1 LLGALPAIHA
11 PAQDPDPDPAQ
22 PGSGG
27 ETTLYVQNEIKVE
40 SFIKLVA
47 HDTRKIFIY
56 NPQELKD
63 KTVFML
69 AQGARVPEA
78 AHYNLLLA
86 MLKQI
91 GYGISSFGE
100 NSADNVEIY
109 EIKKLDELGRQ
120 MHSMGSGTLGE
131 LKETASFVTMIVHL
145 QYADPAS
152 VQRALLNLVTRPG
165 GVIQPI
171 TGVNAV
177 LISDFEFQIKRMARL
192 LAILDQPGPQ
202 MEMQVLPVQYADAT
216 QIATTVGNLVRA
228 RLQAQARARQG
239 GTGIEDQ
246 ILIEADQRTNAIIVQ
261 ALPENISV
269 IRGLVRKLDI
279 EIPNEVKGRIHI
291 YFCKHADS
299 TQLAE
304 VLNSLISAEVF
315 QQPDTVNPGQNPGG
329 AEGGGAGG
337 AGGGSRFRG
346 PIDQEQYQ
354 PNVVA
359 DENTNALIITA
370 TPDDYLEIR
379 KVIGELDIRK
389 PQVMIEAAILE
400 VNAEENLEFG
410 VEIASIDQP
419 KDGQTTFFGGTQF
432 GLSEIV
438 DADGVPVDTGGVPHG
453 RSPNFSDGVLL
464 ALNRSDFFS
473 IPILLKA
480 TQTQTNAN
488 VLSQPRVITND
499 NEEAKLTF
507 TRGEPTVTTTTTQST
522 ANSQGFGGYEDAGI
536 TFTIT
541 PHIASEAGGEYL
553 RLEVNLKVETFATR
567 SPNAPDEAPPPK
579 NTREITGIVTIPNNS
594 TIVIGGLTSTE
605 ATKVVKKIPLLADIP
620 LIGELFKFQQTI
632 QKQNNLYI
640 FIRAFILRD
649 DDFGDL
655 RALSGKAIDRAEHD
669 VKETLTLV
677 HKDFFEQARKIPA
690 EFKDGDIGRP
700 RARHGFVG
708 LNTDFEKR
716 HREYV
721 ESAERRRMEAEA
733 RSATDDG
740 SSTTVRVTSR

>member
-1 LLGALPAIHA
+1 MGEGSEEG
-11 PAQDPDPDPAQ
+11 PDN
-22 PGSGG
+22 
-27 ETTLYVQNEIKVE
+27 TLYVANNIKIE

-47 HDTRKIFIY
+47 HRTRKVFIY
-56 NPQELKD
+56 NPAEMAGKE
-63 KTVFML
+63 VFIL

-86 MLKQI
+86 LLKQI
-91 GYGISSFGE
+91 GYTVTSFGE
-100 NSADNVEIY
+100 NTQDNIEIF
-109 EIKKLDELGRQ
+109 EIKKLDDAGRQ
-120 MHSMGSGTLGE
+120 MHGGGTGDLGS
-131 LKETASFVTMIVHL
+131 LKETANFVTMIVHL

-202 MEMQVLPVQYADAT
+202 MEMQVLPVQWADAT

-239 GTGIEDQ
+239 GTGVEDQ

-261 ALPENISV
+261 ALPENISL

-291 YFCKHADS
+291 YFCKHADAV
-299 TQLAE
+299 QLAE

-315 QQPDTVNPGQNPGG
+315 QQPDTVNPGQNPG
-329 AEGGGAGG
+329 AADGGGA

-346 PIDQEQYQ
+346 ALDQEQYQ

-359 DENTNALIITA
+359 DENTNSLIITA

-410 VEIASIDQP
+410 VEIATIDQA
-419 KDGQTTFFGGTQF
+419 KNGEYRFFGGTQF

-438 DADGVPVDTGGVPHG
+438 DQDGVPVDTGGVPYG
-453 RSPNFSDGVLL
+453 RSPNFSDGVLM
-464 ALNRSDFFS
+464 ALNRGDFFS
-473 IPILLKA
+473 IPVLLKA

-499 NEEAKLTF
+499 NEEATLTF
-507 TRGEPTVTTTTTQST
+507 TRGEPTVTSTTTQTST
-522 ANSQGFGGYEDAGI
+522 DRQGFGGYEDAGI
-536 TFTIT
+536 TFQIT

-553 RLEVNLKVETFATR
+553 RLEVSLKVESFATR

-655 RALSGKAIDRAEHD
+655 REMSTRAIDKAEHD
-669 VKETLTLV
+669 VRETLTQV
-677 HKDFFEQARKIPA
+677 HRDFFEQARQIPE
-690 EFKDGDIGRP
+690 EFRDTDIGRP

-708 LNTDFEKR
+708 LSTDFEKR
-716 HREYV
+716 HREYL
-721 ESAERRRMEAEA
+721 ETSEKRRMEAEA
-733 RSATDDG
+733 RTA
-740 SSTTVRVTSR
+740 SSDSGDTTVRVNSR